1 MTDEEIIK
9 ALKCCSRGNC
19 KDCAAKECTDLECV
33 HNLGQN
39 ALRLINDQQAE
50 IESIKT
56 KRELVFKFS
65 EEQLDDMVK
74 RALKSVEF
82 DIDGIRR
89 KAYEQLISKIKTTSS
104 KDLLK
109 IITDLTN
116 E

>member
-1 MTDEEIIK
+1 MIDEEIIE
-9 ALKCCSRGNC
+9 ALKCCSHKNC
-19 KDCAAKECTDLECV
+19 MDCPMRKCTEGRCV
-33 HNLGQN
+33 HDLSRD
-39 ALRLINDQQAE
+39 ALHLINDQQAE

-56 KRELVFKFS
+56 KREFVFKFS

-74 RALKSVEF
+74 RVLKSVEF
-82 DIDGIRR
+82 DIDEIKR

>member
-9 ALKCCSRGNC
+9 ALKCCSRRNC
-19 KDCAAKECTDLECV
+19 SDCPMRKCMDGSCVNDLSRD
-33 HNLGQN
+33 
-39 ALRLINDQQAE
+39 ALHLINDQQAE
-50 IESIKT
+50 IKSIKT

-65 EEQLDDMVK
+65 EEQLDDILK

-82 DIDGIRR
+82 DIDKIRR
-89 KAYEQLISKIKTTSS
+89 KAYKQLISKIKSTSS

>member
-33 HNLGQN
+33 HNLSQN
-39 ALRLINDQQAE
+39 ALRLINNQQEE
-50 IESIKT
+50 IESIKA
-56 KRELVFKFS
+56 KRAMVFKFS
-65 EEQLDDMVK
+65 EEQMNELK
-74 RALKSVEF
+74 NQILKSIEIDVEE
-82 DIDGIRR
+82 I
-89 KAYEQLISKIKTTSS
+89 KHEAYEQLINKTKATSS
-104 KDLLK
+104 KALLK

>member
-1 MTDEEIIK
+1 MDEEVIE
-9 ALKCCSRGNC
+9 ALKCCSRRNC
-19 KDCAAKECTDLECV
+19 SDCPMRKCMDGSCVNDLSRD
-33 HNLGQN
+33 
-39 ALRLINDQQAE
+39 ALHLINDQQAE

-82 DIDGIRR
+82 DIDKIRR
-89 KAYEQLISKIKTTSS
+89 KAYEQLISKIKSTSS

>member
-9 ALKCCSRGNC
+9 ALKCCSRRNC
-19 KDCAAKECTDLECV
+19 NDCPMRKCMDGSCVNDLSRD
-33 HNLGQN
+33 
-39 ALRLINDQQAE
+39 ALSLINSQQEE

-56 KRELVFKFS
+56 KREFVFKFS
-65 EEQLDDMVK
+65 KEQLDDMVK
-74 RALKSVEF
+74 QALKSVEF
-82 DIDGIRR
+82 DIDEIRR

-104 KDLLK
+104 KDLLN

>member
-33 HNLGQN
+33 HNLSQN
-39 ALRLINDQQAE
+39 ALRLINNQQAE

-56 KRELVFKFS
+56 KREFVFKFS

-82 DIDGIRR
+82 DIDKIRR

-104 KDLLK
+104 KDLLN